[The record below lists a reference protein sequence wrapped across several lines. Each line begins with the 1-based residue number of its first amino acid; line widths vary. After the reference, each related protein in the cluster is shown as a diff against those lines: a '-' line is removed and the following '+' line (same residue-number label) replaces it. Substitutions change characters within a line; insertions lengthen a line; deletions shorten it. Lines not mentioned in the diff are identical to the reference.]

1 MHNVIN
7 DVIFCFLPLIIAICK
22 SINPIKMGF
31 ISFLSEMIARLLDK
45 GELDEAETSHSKFVS
60 SIVDLLRSGKAS
72 SEDVV
77 QALKDLGAVVYIGT

>member
-1 MHNVIN
+1 
-7 DVIFCFLPLIIAICK
+7 
-22 SINPIKMGF
+22 MGF

-60 SIVDLLRSGKAS
+60 SIVDLLKSGKAS